1 MRGSSNAPSDD
12 VYKLPKLRRDPRA
25 GARTICTT
33 TTACVADIGAAMTE
47 AVEQPVDSVLD
58 ILPAPVREAGATVT
72 ASSPSSFAWV
82 PAMCRRFA
90 LAFDQDYAA
99 VKAEIGGGAKPAFVA
114 MLKETVLPRRRSQLR
129 RKQVALSR
137 RRAQAH
143 RCPRRH
149 RLLSTRW

>member
-1 MRGSSNAPSDD
+1 MRGSSNAPSDAAEATPAAD
-12 VYKLPKLRRDPRA
+12 TESRAGRKASYKLPKLRRDPRA
-25 GARTICTT
+25 GARTIC

-90 LAFDQDYAA
+90 LA
-99 VKAEIGGGAKPAFVA
+99 
-114 MLKETVLPRRRSQLR
+114 
-129 RKQVALSR
+129 
-137 RRAQAH
+137 
-143 RCPRRH
+143 
-149 RLLSTRW
+149 

>member
-1 MRGSSNAPSDD
+1 MAINGGLSAWWFHLAAVVTTHEFTNSRDD

-25 GARTICTT
+25 GARTIC

-58 ILPAPVREAGATVT
+58 ILSAPVREAAATVT

-90 LAFDQDYAA
+90 LA
-99 VKAEIGGGAKPAFVA
+99 
-114 MLKETVLPRRRSQLR
+114 
-129 RKQVALSR
+129 
-137 RRAQAH
+137 
-143 RCPRRH
+143 
-149 RLLSTRW
+149 